1 MTYTAKLKLE
11 YHSTFVN
18 TYSGAGCDDCL
29 PEENITM
36 EIPAEDLSTLQLFKF
51 FSNFLRSIGHTE
63 HSIMKGACNT
73 AFNEMN
79 SEKDMKEVA
88 KEYEL
93 TMNEDLREKF
103 ELWKEAEE
111 ETARLK
117 RGPMGTVINKE
128 SLGND
133 ASFWAMMLRGKNG
146 IEGLKRNAEQK
157 IKKLEEEVKKYHCDK
172 VTRLEVIDNS
182 GRSYSNRNVTGIR
195 FSFQD
200 DDRTLK
206 LFVD

>member
-51 FSNFLRSIGHTE
+51 FSNFLRSIGHSE
-63 HSIMKGACNT
+63 RGIIKGACNT

-79 SEKDMKEVA
+79 SEKDMREVA
-88 KEYEL
+88 KEYDL
-93 TMNEDLREKF
+93 TMNEDLRKKF
-103 ELWKEAEE
+103 EEWKEGEE
-111 ETARLK
+111 EYARLK
-117 RGPMGTVINKE
+117 KGPLGTVITDE
-128 SLGND
+128 DLSND
-133 ASFWAMMLRGKNG
+133 ASWEERYWD
-146 IEGLKRNAEQK
+146 LKLNAEQK
-157 IKKLEEEVKKYHCDK
+157 IKELEEEIAKYDCDK
-172 VTRLEVIDNS
+172 VTRLEVIDTV
-182 GRSYSNRNVTGIR
+182 GRSYSNRNVTSVD
-195 FSFQD
+195 FHLQD

-206 LFVD
+206 IFVN

>member
-63 HSIMKGACNT
+63 HGIMKGACNV

-88 KEYEL
+88 KEYDL
-93 TMNEDLREKF
+93 TMNEDLRDKF
-103 ELWKEAEE
+103 KEWKDAEE

-117 RGPMGTVINKE
+117 RGPMGTVITEE

-133 ASFWAMMLRGKNG
+133 ASWEERYW
-146 IEGLKRNAEQK
+146 GLKQNAEQK
-157 IKKLEEEVKKYHCDK
+157 IKELEEEVKKYHCGK

-182 GRSYSNRNVTGIR
+182 GRSYSNHNVTGIN
-195 FSFQD
+195 FHLQD

>member
-18 TYSGAGCDDCL
+18 TYSGAGCDNCL

-51 FSNFLRSIGHTE
+51 FSNFLRSIGHSE
-63 HSIMKGACNT
+63 RGIMKGACNV
-73 AFNEMN
+73 AFNAMN

-88 KEYEL
+88 KEYDL
-93 TMNEDLREKF
+93 TMNEDLRDKF
-103 ELWKEAEE
+103 KEWKDAEE

-117 RGPMGTVINKE
+117 RGPMGTVITEE

-133 ASFWAMMLRGKNG
+133 ASWEERYW
-146 IEGLKRNAEQK
+146 GLKRNAEQK
-157 IKKLEEEVKKYHCDK
+157 IKELEEEVKKYHCDK

-182 GRSYSNRNVTGIR
+182 GRSYSNRNVTGIN
-195 FSFQD
+195 FHLQD

>member
-1 MTYTAKLKLE
+1 
-11 YHSTFVN
+11 
-18 TYSGAGCDDCL
+18 
-29 PEENITM
+29 
-36 EIPAEDLSTLQLFKF
+36 
-51 FSNFLRSIGHTE
+51 
-63 HSIMKGACNT
+63 
-73 AFNEMN
+73 MN

-88 KEYEL
+88 KEYDL
-93 TMNEDLREKF
+93 TMNEDLPDKF
-103 ELWKEAEE
+103 KEWKEAEE

-117 RGPMGTVINKE
+117 QGPMGTVSNEE

-133 ASFWAMMLRGKNG
+133 ASWEEWYWGM
-146 IEGLKRNAEQK
+146 KRNKEQK
-157 IKKLEEEVKKYHCDK
+157 IKKLEEEIKKYNCDK
-172 VTRLEVIDNS
+172 VTRLEIIDNS

>member
-36 EIPAEDLSTLQLFKF
+36 EIPAEDLSTPQLFKF

-63 HSIMKGACNT
+63 HGIMKGACNV

-79 SEKDMKEVA
+79 SEKDMREIA
-88 KEYEL
+88 KEYDL
-93 TMNEDLREKF
+93 TMNEDLRDKF
-103 ELWKEAEE
+103 KEWKEAEE
-111 ETARLK
+111 EYARLE
-117 RGPMGTVINKE
+117 RGPMGTVI
-128 SLGND
+128 
-133 ASFWAMMLRGKNG
+133 
-146 IEGLKRNAEQK
+146 
-157 IKKLEEEVKKYHCDK
+157 EEELKKYNCDK
-172 VTRLEVIDNS
+172 VTRLEVIDNA
-182 GRSYSNRNVTGIR
+182 GRSYSNRNVTSIN
-195 FSFQD
+195 FHLQD